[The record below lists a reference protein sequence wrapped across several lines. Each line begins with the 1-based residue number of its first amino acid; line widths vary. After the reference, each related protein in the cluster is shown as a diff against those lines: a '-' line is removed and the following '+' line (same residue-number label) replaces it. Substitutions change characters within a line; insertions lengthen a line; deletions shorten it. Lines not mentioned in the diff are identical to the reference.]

1 MQIKVTL
8 LDQWQYGQPQK
19 IKTLQSL
26 SLADCGKAREI
37 PQIKKGT
44 NLKYF
49 TVQNPIAVWVE
60 GKIKKPAHL
69 Y

>member
-26 SLADCGKAREI
+26 SLADCGKAR
-37 PQIKKGT
+37 
-44 NLKYF
+44 
-49 TVQNPIAVWVE
+49 
-60 GKIKKPAHL
+60 GKTANKERKTC
-69 Y
+69 